1 MKRNILF
8 LESIGLQEV
17 KSAFSTKP
25 PVHFNHKAKS
35 VRTVVDTNVAKPT
48 TLLGLFGLELIKII
62 NRSKYFMIILLIYLI
77 LHTNSTQ

>member
-25 PVHFNHKAKS
+25 AVHFNHKAKS

-48 TLLGLFGLELIKII
+48 T
-62 NRSKYFMIILLIYLI
+62 RSLRPRVNKNYK
-77 LHTNSTQ
+77 S